1 MRSISNSLH
10 KDSSKERMNFA
21 FSSKRPHANNK
32 TNSKD
37 SSYSV
42 PFCLRILNCSGDR
55 IARHSSSGL
64 LTDPGAGEAI
74 AVIRPP
80 WKPRPRRRSGGRT
93 LGFEGEKVSR
103 VVLRETEGLTKALM
117 VEAKVIQVAED
128 DDDMTFSAIVALSLS
143 FFFSLSSDSVCYS
156 FLVLSRIFS

>member
-1 MRSISNSLH
+1 MPSSNSLLY
-10 KDSSKERMNFA
+10 S
-21 FSSKRPHANNK
+21 PVPG
-32 TNSKD
+32 
-37 SSYSV
+37 YSV

-128 DDDMTFSAIVALSLS
+128 DDDMTFSAIVALSLPS
-143 FFFSLSSDSVCYS
+143 PAAARIQTQPLKTPNPSYYPLNPNPRTSLP
-156 FLVLSRIFS
+156 LL

>member
-1 MRSISNSLH
+1 M
-10 KDSSKERMNFA
+10 
-21 FSSKRPHANNK
+21 
-32 TNSKD
+32 
-37 SSYSV
+37 
-42 PFCLRILNCSGDR
+42 
-55 IARHSSSGL
+55 
-64 LTDPGAGEAI
+64 
-74 AVIRPP
+74 
-80 WKPRPRRRSGGRT
+80 
-93 LGFEGEKVSR
+93 SR